1 MIVRELADE
10 PLERSVPALRGA
22 GGIDYTSEFLLD
34 ACKDIDCSPEEAE
47 RAARRLEF
55 TRERARV
62 YNNEQMARE
71 QLDATHYMLLM
82 TVRLMWMRSSRRA
95 RKLTTGGES
104 DDMVQ
109 NAVLQFYKA
118 INRFDWRK
126 SSWVNYVSYWID
138 IGVRDVIY
146 DWRTVR
152 VPQNV
157 QKDIVPLS
165 RAIEGG
171 IDSAHSNFLHATL
184 DAYRMTDAWK
194 AEGKRTGKLRDLYH
208 ARDQHP
214 KFFAEDTDYG
224 VATGARRE
232 TGEGTHYWRYNLF
245 LLPFYTMPPSD
256 PKQKFFHA
264 FVPLDDGTSARW
276 SFVWNVDRPITRADR
291 ALWHRGYGIHSEV
304 HPGPEHRPVRNEQND
319 YLIDRQMQKEVN
331 FTGIAIL
338 ADEDYS
344 VQESMGRIEPR
355 EMEHLGTTDVG
366 IIKTRR
372 RLLRE
377 ASELAEGKAPHSA
390 ANGAVYSVRAGDV
403 VLATDADWLN
413 DEKVKDV
420 MKATW

>member
-1 MIVRELADE
+1 MLITTDQLDAMLDTAAQDKDLWLDNLDVIVRELADE

-71 QLDATHYMLLM
+71 QQDATHYLLLM
-82 TVRLMWMRSSRRA
+82 TVRLMWMRSARRA

-138 IGVRDVIY
+138 LGVRDVIY

-171 IDSAHSNFLHATL
+171 IDSEDVEALAAATGFTEPRVRRTLLARSQKHLSTDVPVGDGEASFGDGLIDSAPGDHYDVRMEQNGLKDVVAKAL
-184 DAYRMTDAWK
+184 DLLNPRH
-194 AEGKRTGKLRDLYH
+194 RRIV
-208 ARDQHP
+208 ARY
-214 KFFAEDTDYG
+214 YG
-224 VATGARRE
+224 VGGYASANVKQIAADESVSHQFIYQVVKKSLGKMSTFGVAR
-232 TGEGTHYWRYNLF
+232 HAY
-245 LLPFYTMPPSD
+245 PF
-256 PKQKFFHA
+256 
-264 FVPLDDGTSARW
+264 
-276 SFVWNVDRPITRADR
+276 
-291 ALWHRGYGIHSEV
+291 
-304 HPGPEHRPVRNEQND
+304 
-319 YLIDRQMQKEVN
+319 
-331 FTGIAIL
+331 L
-338 ADEDYS
+338 ADT
-344 VQESMGRIEPR
+344 V
-355 EMEHLGTTDVG
+355 
-366 IIKTRR
+366 
-372 RLLRE
+372 
-377 ASELAEGKAPHSA
+377 
-390 ANGAVYSVRAGDV
+390 
-403 VLATDADWLN
+403 DAI
-413 DEKVKDV
+413 
-420 MKATW
+420 